1 MWEKLGEPLVG
12 VLGKALDACW
22 LRQQVLA
29 HNIANSDTP
38 GYKRL
43 EVRFEES
50 LRRALE
56 NAGVLPLLRTHARH
70 FGNEVCLSSFEPEVV
85 RVNSTT
91 WRNDGNN
98 VDVEREMARQAENL
112 LQYNLLARLVGDHLE
127 MLRIALSEGR
137 R

>member
-1 MWEKLGEPLVG
+1 MWEKLGEPLTG
-12 VLGKALDACW
+12 VLGRALDACW

-29 HNIANSDTP
+29 HNIANVDTP

-43 EVRFEES
+43 EVRFEDK

-56 NAGVLPLLRTHARH
+56 GPENLRLLRTHPRH
-70 FGNEVCLSSFEPEVV
+70 LSNEADFSTVEPEVV
-85 RVNSTT
+85 RQFSTS
-91 WRNDGNN
+91 WRTDGNN

-112 LQYNLLARLVGDHLE
+112 LQYSLLTRLVGDHLG